1 MGRPAS
7 ESNLRRAVL
16 VVCDSL
22 RADLIG
28 PEATPRLFQL
38 GAESCRCENH
48 RSVFPST
55 TRTASASIATGCLP
69 RNHGLLGN
77 VVALDEGRGLAPVS
91 TGRADYRDRIR
102 ALTGRVLTR
111 PTLAQRLAESP
122 LSGSGGA
129 VIFSNA
135 TPGAAHVQDPDGH
148 GTLYHRAGSHGPGLR
163 PLPPAQHLDT
173 LKGIEGDAAV
183 TDRFVEEAVLGGE
196 AALCVLWLS
205 EPDFTG
211 HAQPLGGPEHR
222 LAMAAADAC
231 AGRVAEAVERL
242 DPGGERVMLIVTSDH
257 GQETTHRVI
266 DVNTLLVEAGLKA
279 APDSTD
285 IVPTSQGTAAVF
297 YAAAGARERI
307 PALLEFLQGQD
318 WAEAVYGGATLRDV
332 GLDSGGL
339 ESGGLESGGLDDGG
353 AGNGSVLAAAVSMAK
368 SDAKNEYGIAGL
380 SDIMFEEGGINN
392 PGRGQHGGLGAYEQ
406 SPFLFIRGGGFP
418 SGTAIARPTSCIDLA
433 PTILAHLGLPL
444 GGMDGR
450 NLQGVQ

>member
-28 PEATPRLFQL
+28 TDTTPRIFQL
-38 GAESCRCENH
+38 GAESCRYENH

-102 ALTGRVLTR
+102 AVTGRVLTR
-111 PTLAQRLAESP
+111 PTLARRLAESP
-122 LSGSGGA
+122 LSGGA

-148 GTLYHRAGSHGPGLR
+148 GYLYNRAGSHGPGLR

-183 TDRFVEEAVLGGE
+183 TDRFVEQAVLGGE
-196 AALCVLWLS
+196 AALSVLWLS

-211 HAQPLGGPEHR
+211 HAHPLGGPEHL
-222 LAMAAADAC
+222 LAIAATDAC
-231 AGRVAEAVERL
+231 VGRVAEAVESL
-242 DPGGERVMLIVTSDH
+242 DPDGERVMLMVTSDH
-257 GQETTHRVI
+257 GQETTRRVI
-266 DVNTLLVEAGLKA
+266 DVHTLLVEAGLKA

-297 YAAAGARERI
+297 YAAANARERI
-307 PALLEFLQGQD
+307 PALLEFLRGQD
-318 WAEAVYGGATLRDV
+318 WAEAVFSGATLREV
-332 GLDSGGL
+332 GLDSR
-339 ESGGLESGGLDDGG
+339 GLDEGG
-353 AGNGSVLAAAVSMAK
+353 PGNGNVLAAAVSMAK
-368 SDAKNEYGIAGL
+368 SNAQNEYGIAGM

-406 SPFLFIRGGGFP
+406 NPFLFIRGGGFP
-418 SGTAIARPTSCIDLA
+418 IGTAIAQPTSCIDLA
-433 PTILAHLGLPL
+433 PTILAHLGLPP

-450 NLQGVQ
+450 CLGHG

>member
-7 ESNLRRAVL
+7 KSNLPRAVL

-28 PEATPRLFQL
+28 PDSTPRLFQL
-38 GAESCRCENH
+38 GAESCRFENH

-102 ALTGRVLTR
+102 AVTGRVLTR

-148 GTLYHRAGSHGPGLR
+148 GYLYNRAGSHGPGLR
-163 PLPPAQHLDT
+163 PLPSAQHLDT
-173 LKGIEGDAAV
+173 PKGIEGDAAV
-183 TDRFVEEAVLGGE
+183 TDRFVEEALLGGE
-196 AALCVLWLS
+196 AALSVLWLS

-211 HAQPLGGPEHR
+211 HAHPLGGPEHR
-222 LAMAAADAC
+222 LAIAAADAC
-231 AGRVAEAVERL
+231 VGRVAEAVERL
-242 DPGGERVMLIVTSDH
+242 DPGGERVILMVTSDH
-257 GQETTHRVI
+257 GQETTRRVI
-266 DVNTLLVEAGLKA
+266 HVESLLVEAGLKA

-297 YAAAGARERI
+297 YAAASARERI

-318 WAEAVYGGATLRDV
+318 WAKTVYAGATLREV
-332 GLDSGGL
+332 GLDSQ
-339 ESGGLESGGLDDGG
+339 GLDNREVAYRGTVR
-353 AGNGSVLAAAVSMAK
+353 GSVLAAAVSMAK
-368 SDAKNEYGIAGL
+368 SDAKNAYGIAGL

-418 SGTAIARPTSCIDLA
+418 SGAAIARPTSCIDLA
-433 PTILAHLGLPL
+433 PTILAHLGQPS
-444 GGMDGR
+444 GGMDGGI
-450 NLQGVQ
+450 LMDLL